1 MNCFVIAGNRR
12 GMNRFE
18 KILGKYEVLNAQPLG
33 TGAHST
39 IYAVKDKNNHVY
51 AIKHVVRNTPEQQRF
66 IDQVVAEHQIAQKI
80 DHPTI
85 RKSFKLIRRGLLKTN
100 EVYVLMEL
108 VDGMTL
114 EQYKFETMLD
124 FCQVMQKVSDGL
136 GAFHAAGFVHADIK
150 PNNIMVDDKQVVKII
165 DFGQSCPIG
174 TVKQRI
180 QGTPDYIA
188 PEQVKRKQITP
199 ETDVYNLGATMY
211 FLLTKTHVPTIMPSA
226 EPSAA
231 MKPSKECKPVRDLNP
246 EVPPALSSLVM
257 HCIAYEPADRPQSM
271 NQIHQRLAMAMS
283 QINRPGVEAAKPS
296 PAPAG
301 R

>member
-1 MNCFVIAGNRR
+1 
-12 GMNRFE
+12 MNRFE

-33 TGAHST
+33 SGAHST

-51 AIKHVVRNTPEQQRF
+51 AIKHVVRNSPEQQRF
-66 IDQVVAEHQIAQKI
+66 IDQVVTEHQIAQKV

-85 RKSFKLIRRGLLKTN
+85 RKSFKMIRKGMIKTN

-114 EQYKFETMLD
+114 EQYQFRDMLD
-124 FCQVMQKVSDGL
+124 FCQIMQKVAEGL
-136 GAFHAAGFVHADIK
+136 GAFHAAGYVHADIK

-165 DFGQSCPIG
+165 DLGQSCPVG

-188 PEQVKRKQITP
+188 PEQVRRRQITP

-211 FLLTKTHVPTIMPSA
+211 YLLTKQHVPSIMPSS
-226 EPSAA
+226 EPTVA
-231 MKPSKECKPVRDLNP
+231 MKPSKECKPVKDLNP

-257 HCIAYEPADRPQSM
+257 NCIELQPSERPQSM
-271 NQIHQRLAMAMS
+271 NQVHQRLGMAIT
-283 QINRPGVEAAKPS
+283 QINRPSTGDKPEATH
-296 PAPAG
+296 AG

>member
-1 MNCFVIAGNRR
+1 
-12 GMNRFE
+12 MNRFE

-33 TGAHST
+33 SGAHST

-51 AIKHVVRNTPEQQRF
+51 AIKHVVRNSADQQRF
-66 IDQVVAEHQIAQKI
+66 IDQVVTEHQIAQKV

-85 RKSFKLIRRGLLKTN
+85 RKSFKMIRKGMIKTT

-114 EQYKFETMLD
+114 EQYEFRDMLD
-124 FCQVMQKVSDGL
+124 FCQVMQKVAEGL
-136 GAFHAAGFVHADIK
+136 GAFHAAGYVHADIK

-165 DFGQSCPIG
+165 DLGQSCPIG

-188 PEQVKRKQITP
+188 PEQVRRRQITP

-211 FLLTKTHVPTIMPSA
+211 FLLTRQHVPSIMPSA
-226 EPSAA
+226 EPTVA
-231 MKPSKECKPVRDLNP
+231 MKPTKECKPVKELNP
-246 EVPPALSSLVM
+246 QTPPALSSLVM
-257 HCIAYEPADRPQSM
+257 NCIEFQPADRPQSM
-271 NQIHQRLAMAMS
+271 NQVHQRLGMAIA
-283 QINRPGVEAAKPS
+283 QINRPSTGEKPETTH
-296 PAPAG
+296 AG

>member
-1 MNCFVIAGNRR
+1 
-12 GMNRFE
+12 MNRFE

-39 IYAVKDKNNHVY
+39 IYAVKDKSNHVY

-114 EQYKFETMLD
+114 EQYKFETLLD
-124 FCQVMQKVSDGL
+124 FCQVMQKVSEGL
-136 GAFHAAGFVHADIK
+136 GAFHEAGFVHADIK

-165 DFGQSCPIG
+165 DFGQSCTIG

-211 FLLTKTHVPTIMPSA
+211 FLLTKVHVPTIMPAA
-226 EPSAA
+226 EPTAA
-231 MKPSKECKPVRDLNP
+231 IKPSKECKAVRDLNP

-257 HCIAYEPADRPQSM
+257 NCIAYEPADRPQSM
-271 NQIHQRLAMAMS
+271 HQIHQRLAMAIA
-283 QINRPGVEAAKPS
+283 QINRPGVDAAKS
-296 PAPAG
+296 APTAAG